1 MNTLTDKACIA
12 YRRAGQVIGSGLG
25 PLLVVLCWKQGKI
38 WLQSEA
44 TKRAPTLTLTQFVHY
59 IKRLSSSVPSKQVW
73 SLTVPPAPP
82 LPLSHCRPPL
92 LAAFFVRPF
101 YKLLLGKK
109 VTLTDVE
116 ACDPEFYNSTRYILD
131 NDPEP
136 LCLTFSITREC
147 LGQVSERI

>member
-1 MNTLTDKACIA
+1 MSTQIRLVLPTD
-12 YRRAGQVIGSGLG
+12 GQGKSLG
-25 PLLVVLCWKQGKI
+25 VGWCHFSLYCCRKQGKI
-38 WLQSEA
+38 WSQSEA

-147 LGQVSERI
+147 LGQVSEWI

>member
-1 MNTLTDKACIA
+1 MPTD
-12 YRRAGQVIGSGLG
+12 GQGKSLG
-25 PLLVVLCWKQGKI
+25 VGWCNFSLYCCRKQGKI

-44 TKRAPTLTLTQFVHY
+44 TKRAPTQTQFVHF

-92 LAAFFVRPF
+92 FAAFFVRPF

-147 LGQVSERI
+147 LGQVSEWI